1 MSKKRT
7 SKPAAPYVS
16 YSEKLRDP
24 RWQKMRLEVMQ
35 RDKFT
40 CCHCRD
46 DEKTLNVHHLTYTKG
61 AAPWEYELSNL
72 ITLCEDCHELA
83 EERITKIRTMAGGKS
98 DYLMKGLCRIL
109 HAQAAIAPYEDAGIM
124 HATDA
129 FLSFLDDYKEL
140 KEGNGPACERVSNLR
155 RSVCTIAGG
164 LIESIN
170 NAAEGF

>member
-7 SKPAAPYVS
+7 SKP
-16 YSEKLRDP
+16 
-24 RWQKMRLEVMQ
+24 
-35 RDKFT
+35 
-40 CCHCRD
+40 
-46 DEKTLNVHHLTYTKG
+46 

-109 HAQAAIAPYEDAGIM
+109 HAQAAITPYNDAGIM

-129 FLSFLDDYKEL
+129 FLSFLDAYKEL
-140 KEGNGPACERVSNLR
+140 KEGDGATREQVSDLR
-155 RSVCTIAGG
+155 HSVCTIAGG
-164 LIESIN
+164 LIEAIHN
-170 NAAEGF
+170 VAEGF